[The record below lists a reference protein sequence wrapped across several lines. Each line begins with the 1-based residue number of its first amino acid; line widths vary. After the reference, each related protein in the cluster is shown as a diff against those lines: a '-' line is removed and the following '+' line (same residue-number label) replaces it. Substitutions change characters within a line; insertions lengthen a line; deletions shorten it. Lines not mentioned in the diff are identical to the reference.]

1 MGQSEYERKTGRS
14 GEDDSKTR
22 SVQTTWKNE
31 FGISYAGEHYDIPF
45 GTSVESEPVNY
56 ATTLTVTE
64 GKPNDTAVAPNEVVT
79 IYCSSD
85 GNVMFLRPQV

>member
-31 FGISYAGEHYDIPF
+31 FGISYAGEH
-45 GTSVESEPVNY
+45 
-56 ATTLTVTE
+56 
-64 GKPNDTAVAPNEVVT
+64 
-79 IYCSSD
+79 
-85 GNVMFLRPQV
+85 